1 MEIVQLTNNLSM
13 TTSIK
18 YSIIF
23 SRYTQTAQTEGGT
36 QIDTYVSRTTIVF
49 DIQVWKTLATE
60 KLVFKDL
67 QEQILNYA
75 V

>member
-23 SRYTQTAQTEGGT
+23 SHYTQTAQTEGGT

-49 DIQVWKTLATE
+49 DRQVWKTLATE

>member
-18 YSIIF
+18 YSIF
-23 SRYTQTAQTEGGT
+23 SHYTQTAQTGGT

-49 DIQVWKTLATE
+49 DRQVWKTLATE

>member
-49 DIQVWKTLATE
+49 DRQVWKTLATE

>member
-23 SRYTQTAQTEGGT
+23 SHYTQTAQTEGGT

-49 DIQVWKTLATE
+49 DRQVWKTLAKE

>member
-23 SRYTQTAQTEGGT
+23 SHYTQTAQTEGGT